1 MRTLADYDRE
11 ISTPTNKP
19 STEAKACKKDS
30 DQTGAGDPAGPAP
43 SESNGQEIA
52 GTFVELARAEKGKPL
67 KTIDNF
73 LRIMRHDGFYADVK
87 YNLLTNFPERTSK
100 GRTRNWSDADNAASM
115 AYIEGTYGLYCPDK
129 HDMAFTLLASERE
142 YHPIRDQVDA
152 LQWDGKERILG
163 FLAKWMKASD
173 TDYTREVSRLI
184 FAGGIH
190 RLYHPGCKFDLMPVL
205 IGTQQGEGKS
215 TIVRWLAMTDEFYGE
230 VTEFEGQK
238 SIEQLYRLWIAEVG
252 ELLALTKT
260 REQEAIKSFITT
272 QIDRYRKP
280 WGRYTSDNPR
290 QCIFIGTTNNPRF
303 LSDKTGNRRFL
314 PVFVHSNARELFDH
328 EHDVREYILQCWAE
342 ARAGL
347 DTKKMEPVENRALI
361 DTIKA
366 QQAQAMEDD
375 WRVGKIQAY
384 LDEQLQNAFV
394 CIRELREK
402 ALYPEKPSPPDDK
415 RESREIGII
424 LDKMEGW
431 EKSEA
436 KHRPTKAGNMGPQW
450 CWRKL

>member
-1 MRTLADYDRE
+1 MRTLADYERE
-11 ISTPTNKP
+11 TDKQPAAAP
-19 STEAKACKKDS
+19 ACKAEPS
-30 DQTGAGDPAGPAP
+30 RAGSFAQTGD
-43 SESNGQEIA
+43 SLERIENDNTEQDIA

-73 LRIMRHDGFYADVK
+73 LRIMLHDGFYSDVK

-100 GRTRNWSDADNAASM
+100 GHTRNWSDADNAESM
-115 AYIEGTYGLYCPDK
+115 AYIETTYGLYCPDK
-129 HDMAFTLLASERE
+129 HDMAFTLLANKRE
-142 YHPIRDQVDA
+142 YHPIRDKVDA
-152 LQWDGKERILG
+152 LTWDGKERISG
-163 FLAKWMKASD
+163 FLARWMKAED

-205 IGTQQGEGKS
+205 IGTRQGEGKS
-215 TIVRWLAMTDEFYGE
+215 TIVRWLAMADEFYGE

-238 SIEQLYRLWIAEVG
+238 GIEQLYRLWIAEVG

-260 REQEAIKSFITT
+260 REQEAIKSFITM

-280 WGRYTSDNPR
+280 WGRCTSDNPR

-314 PVFVHSNARELFDH
+314 PVNVHSNARDLFDQ
-328 EHDVREYILQCWAE
+328 EGDIREYILQCWAE
-342 ARAGL
+342 AKAGL
-347 DTKKMEPVENRALI
+347 GTKKMEPVESRELVSI
-361 DTIKA
+361 IQA

-384 LDEQLQNAFV
+384 LDEQPQKTFV
-394 CIRELREK
+394 CTRELRKK
-402 ALYPEKPSPPDDK
+402 ALYPENLSLPDDK
-415 RESREIGII
+415 RESREICVIM
-424 LDKMEGW
+424 DKMDGW
-431 EKSEA
+431 EKAEA
-436 KHRPTKAGNMGPQW
+436 KHRPTNASDMGSQW
-450 CWRKL
+450 CWCKL